1 MNDTYTITEIS
12 KTLNTH
18 KTKIRRT
25 IDQLGIEA
33 INENNREH
41 KNSPKIYDNEAK
53 NSIINQLKSETRVEQ
68 EQNKSETRVEHEQ
81 NNETQQEMIELLKDR
96 LYKADRDKE
105 ELTRALQEAQQLVN
119 QQQQLSLQA
128 HNKIGILE
136 LELKDRIQEE
146 VYKNE
151 LKNEDKK
158 PKWYNIFKKNK

>member
-1 MNDTYTITEIS
+1 MRMNDTYTITEIS

-25 IDQLGIEA
+25 INQLGIEA
-33 INENNREH
+33 INENNREY

-53 NSIINQLKSETRVEQ
+53 NSIINQLKSETRVE
-68 EQNKSETRVEHEQ
+68 HEQ
-81 NNETQQEMIELLKDR
+81 NNETRQEMIELLKER
-96 LYKADRDKE
+96 LHQADRDKE

-146 VYKNE
+146 KIRNE
-151 LKNEDKK
+151 KSNNK
-158 PKWYNIFKKNK
+158 KWYDIFKRNK

>member
-1 MNDTYTITEIS
+1 MRMNDTYTITEIS

-41 KNSPKIYDNEAK
+41 KNSPKMYDNEAK
-53 NSIINQLKSETRVEQ
+53 NSIINQLKSETRAEQ
-68 EQNKSETRVEHEQ
+68 EQN
-81 NNETQQEMIELLKDR
+81 NEIQQEMIELLKER
-96 LYKADRDKE
+96 LYQADRDKE

-146 VYKNE
+146 VYKNQF
-151 LKNEDKK
+151 KNKDKK